1 MTLEDKDLQR
11 LLTWIAATR
20 DDEIGCDEALP
31 ALAARAAHEAQG
43 TLPEPATARAAR
55 HLADCPECAEEYE
68 ALVSVLRSGA
78 R

>member
-31 ALAARAAHEAQG
+31 GLAARAAHEARG
-43 TLPEPATARAAR
+43 TPPEPATARAAR
-55 HLADCPECAEEYE
+55 HLEDCPECAEEYE
-68 ALVSVLRSGA
+68 VLVSVLRGGT